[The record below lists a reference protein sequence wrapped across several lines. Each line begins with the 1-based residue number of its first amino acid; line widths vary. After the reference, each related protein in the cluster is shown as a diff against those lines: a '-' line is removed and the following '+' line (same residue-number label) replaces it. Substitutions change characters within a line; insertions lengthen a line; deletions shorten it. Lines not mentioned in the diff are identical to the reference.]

1 MLNTEKPA
9 GYPLKRPIDLL
20 LSVSALIVLSPL
32 LAVVALL
39 VRVRHGAPILY
50 VQERPGLHG
59 KPFKI
64 YKFRSMTNARNA
76 TGTLLPDEQRLTR
89 FGSFIRGCSIDEL
102 PELYNVVRGEMS
114 LVGPRPL
121 LVEYLPLY
129 TPYQRRRHEAK
140 PGLTGWAQIN
150 GRNSLKWE
158 EKFAYDVWYVD
169 NRSLLLDLKILVKTV
184 SRIFQRRGISAD
196 GHATMPLFRDAR
208 LPENPSNVK
217 SLRRNRD
224 RAHP

>member
-1 MLNTEKPA
+1 MLITEKLA

-32 LAVVALL
+32 LALVALI
-39 VRVRHGAPILY
+39 VRVCHGTPILY
-50 VQERPGLHG
+50 AQERPGLHG
-59 KPFKI
+59 KAFKI
-64 YKFRSMTNARNA
+64 YKFRSMTNARDA
-76 TGTLLPDEQRLTR
+76 TGALLPDEQRLTR
-89 FGSFIRGCSIDEL
+89 FGCFIRASSIDEL

-114 LVGPRPL
+114 VVGPRPL

-129 TPYQRRRHEAK
+129 TPHQRRRHEAR

-150 GRNSLKWE
+150 GRNSLTWE

-169 NRSLLLDLKILVKTV
+169 NRSLLLDLKIMVTTV

-196 GHATMPLFRDAR
+196 GHATMPLFRGER
-208 LPENPSNVK
+208 LPENPSNAK
-217 SLRRNRD
+217 SLRHSRD
-224 RAHP
+224 RADP